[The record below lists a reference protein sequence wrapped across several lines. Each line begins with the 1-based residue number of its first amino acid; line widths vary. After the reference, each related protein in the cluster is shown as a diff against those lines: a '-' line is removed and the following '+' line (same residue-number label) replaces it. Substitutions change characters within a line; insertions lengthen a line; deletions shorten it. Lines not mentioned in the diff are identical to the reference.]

1 MWRAGVSPLRGQGY
15 DPGVPE
21 LRERGEAWLR
31 NAGYE
36 GPLDRASVPIGVL
49 LSDGRYSA
57 AHLHEHARVNGLRLP
72 EKTKPGPKVEPE
84 VAVRTEPLPTRRM
97 SGEKRSKVLKLR
109 LAPSE
114 FELWEQDAL
123 TQGRPLA
130 DVVRREHHDR
140 VAYRRAVVKL

>member
-1 MWRAGVSPLRGQGY
+1 LRGQGY

-36 GPLDRASVPIGVL
+36 GPLDRAAVPVGVL

-72 EKTKPGPKVEPE
+72 EKPKAEPVPE
-84 VAVRTEPLPTRRM
+84 PVVVDAEPLPTRRM

-114 FELWEQDAL
+114 FEMWEQDARE
-123 TQGRPLA
+123 QGKPLA
-130 DVVRREHHDR
+130 ELVRRDYHER
-140 VAYRRAVVKL
+140 VAYRRAVAML